1 MRKPILPRYF
11 VKALVL
17 LAVMAVVAPVPGV
30 AQTEPA
36 APPVAA
42 QPQPPQHRHGSLGEE
57 LTGMVGRE
65 VHVFFVHGI
74 GSDGPEAHDSLALR
88 KSICAYLKDCV
99 SPSGEQVGNYDY
111 ADQDQFAPDAPVPA
125 LKYMGKPVW
134 RTAEEWHAAAPFAVH
149 YLLKRTAGGAPVYV
163 DELNWW
169 PLVFALKCRQIVD
182 PDTRLTGPSVE
193 RIKACSRR
201 EADTAVAGRFVAYD
215 WIPEADAQQLL
226 AHEKRGALM
235 NRQIKHSLSDW
246 QFPDAVMALG
256 PLNALLVDGIREL
269 ILKSVAEPGKSIALM
284 EGASPLTP
292 APNQEFVIVTQSL
305 GSYLIFSALDVDPAI
320 SRTPLMLQS
329 AGAFTQVLRQT
340 SLVYFFANQLPLMEL
355 ANLNESSAERFVSH
369 LEMWGRLH
377 CEFEQQE
384 WPGAQCRLPR
394 IVALN
399 DPSDLLTWRVPKLD
413 TVEVQNYRV
422 KNAPHWFWLIEN
434 PMKAHINYSSNKQA
448 IRDMLRP
455 SARDLEK

>member
-1 MRKPILPRYF
+1 
-11 VKALVL
+11 LVL
-17 LAVMAVVAPVPGV
+17 FAAMAVVVCARGV
-30 AQTEPA
+30 AQLEQA
-36 APPVAA
+36 APPPVAA
-42 QPQPPQHRHGSLGEE
+42 EQQLPEHRHGSLGEE

-74 GSDGPEAHDSLALR
+74 GSDGPGAHDSLALR
-88 KSICAYLKDCV
+88 KSICAYLKNCV
-99 SPSGEQVGNYDY
+99 SPSGAQVGNYDY
-111 ADQDQFAPDAPVPA
+111 ADQDQFAPDAAVPD

-149 YLLKRTAGGAPVYV
+149 YLLKRSGGTPVYV

-201 EADTAVAGRFVAYD
+201 EPDTTVAGRFVAYD
-215 WIPEADAQQLL
+215 WIPEADAPQLL
-226 AHEKRGALM
+226 AHAKHGAPM
-235 NRQIKHSLSDW
+235 NRQIKHNLSDW

-256 PLNALLVDGIREL
+256 PLNTLLVDGIRQL
-269 ILKSVAEPGKSIALM
+269 ILKSVAEPGKSIAM
-284 EGASPLTP
+284 VEGASPLTP

-305 GSYLIFSALDVDPAI
+305 GSYLIFSALDVDPTV
-320 SRTPLMLQS
+320 SRTPLMVQS

-355 ANLNESSAERFVSH
+355 ANLNESPAERFVSH
-369 LEMWGRLH
+369 LEMWGKLH
-377 CEFEQQE
+377 CEFERQE
-384 WPGAQCRLPR
+384 WPGVTCQPPR

-422 KNAPHWFWLIEN
+422 KNAPHWFWLIED

-448 IRDMLRP
+448 IQDMLRP
-455 SARDLEK
+455 RAGDGER